1 MPLYVVLLAGVG
13 LAALYVAW
21 RFRIVPKCPVCGDL
35 PAVFSI
41 VEQGDCELRCEHGH
55 YWRTDKRGK
64 NASVLH
70 DGWNS

>member
-1 MPLYVVLLAGVG
+1 MPLYVFLLAGVG

-21 RFRIVPKCPVCGDL
+21 RFRIAPKCPVCGDV

-55 YWRTDKRGK
+55 Y
-64 NASVLH
+64 
-70 DGWNS
+70 